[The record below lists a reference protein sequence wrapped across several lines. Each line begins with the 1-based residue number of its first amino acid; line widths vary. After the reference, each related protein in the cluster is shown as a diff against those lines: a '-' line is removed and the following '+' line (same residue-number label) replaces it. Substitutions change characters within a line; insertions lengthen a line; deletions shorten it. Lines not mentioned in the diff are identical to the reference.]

1 MMKIIELDGE
11 MIWFGKWLFIHS
23 PDKGLERAKYLQNER
38 ERARSMNRTESFST
52 SIMCREEAFTGTESR
67 LSFFLMASNISSSI
81 NLLTFNAKSFSPPSR
96 HYRKGQQPEKKK
108 REN

>member
-23 PDKGLERAKYLQNER
+23 PDKGLEKAKYLQNER

-81 NLLTFNAKSFSPPSR
+81 NLLTFNAESFSPPLR